1 MKKLLYPLAFAL
13 TAFLFVYSCSAEEED
28 TTPPPSVV
36 ATPEPEPPAPTQY
49 TLTVTAGEGGTV
61 STEGGTYDEGT
72 EVTITANPAEGY
84 EFVGWEGSDSDSNSL
99 TLNLGSDISINALFE
114 EIQLNYIVSN
124 TTIEIP
130 NITNNRQNIIN
141 AFSGISLAGIF
152 TYTYEN
158 QSFLFMPGIA
168 CGQGECE
175 GAIYTT
181 EVPATPS
188 LLFKKGEENW
198 ELKQV
203 FNNVTTWNVR
213 NHQIRDDKIVIAG
226 GSEIGLTPA
235 QWMNKIFY
243 GEINNETIDWTEV
256 TSESDMA
263 FFHDAAIGD
272 LNQDGDFDVMA
283 GPGRNL
289 LDLNRLSGIDNNFNF
304 GNELA
309 YNIYLKQGNDF
320 EFINEKTI
328 IEFPKDNEQR
338 TDYQDDSG
346 NFGVGYIS
354 IEINDIDSDGI
365 DEIILSQN
373 YTIVL
378 KYDNSVNK
386 YLLYWYDSHEKY
398 SYGTTA
404 SGSDYIHSED
414 INNDNILDLIIEKP
428 IPQSNDYVGGKSILI
443 YLGNGDGTFQYGSRK
458 EVPSSKLETVAFFI
472 HDINNDNYPDLIF
485 KAADGYFTSDGI
497 NTNQPSNQRLRNNET
512 GIILNELIWINNGDG
527 SFRVFNDEIISIA
540 GITPS
545 LIVPFFN
552 NDKLNFIGVY
562 PQEFLSGPDEISFRN
577 STLVDFYNIE
587 LNLFE

>member
-1 MKKLLYPLAFAL
+1 MKKLLYPLSLIL
-13 TAFLFVYSCSAEEED
+13 TAFIILYSCSAEED
-28 TTPPPSVV
+28 NTPPPSIIQ
-36 ATPEPEPPAPTQY
+36 TPEPETPAPTQY
-49 TLTVTAGEGGTV
+49 TLSVTAGEGGTV

-72 EVTITANPAEGY
+72 EVTISATPAEGY
-84 EFVGWEGSDSDSNSL
+84 EFVGWEGSNSESNSL

-114 EIQLNYIVSN
+114 EIQLNYVVTK

-130 NITNNRQNIIN
+130 NITNYRQNIIN
-141 AFSGISLAGIF
+141 AFSGVSFAGVF
-152 TYTYEN
+152 TYTSEN

-203 FNNVTTWNVR
+203 FNNATTWSVR

-263 FFHDAAIGD
+263 FFHDAGIGD
-272 LNQDGDFDVMA
+272 LNQDGQFDVMA

-289 LDLNRLSGIDNNFNF
+289 LDLDRLAGIDNNFNF
-304 GNELA
+304 GNDLA

-373 YTIVL
+373 YTLIF
-378 KYDNSVNK
+378 KFDNSSDK

-398 SYGTTA
+398 GYEI

-443 YLGNGDGTFQYGSRK
+443 YLGNGDGTFQYGSKK

-485 KAADGYFTSDGI
+485 KAGDGYFTSDGI

-527 SFRVFNDEIISIA
+527 SFRVFNDEIISIT

-552 NDKLNFIGVY
+552 NEKLNFIGMY
-562 PQEFLSGPDEISFRN
+562 PQDFLSGPDEISLRN
-577 STLVDFYNIE
+577 TTRVEFYNIE

>member
-1 MKKLLYPLAFAL
+1 MKKLLYPFAFIL
-13 TAFLFVYSCSAEEED
+13 TAFLIIYSCSAEEED
-28 TTPPPSVV
+28 NTPPPSIIQ
-36 ATPEPEPPAPTQY
+36 TPEPETPAPTQY
-49 TLTVTAGEGGTV
+49 TLSVTAGEGGTV

-72 EVTITANPAEGY
+72 EVTISATPAEGY
-84 EFVGWEGSDSDSNSL
+84 EFVGWEGSNSESNSL

-114 EIQLNYIVSN
+114 EIQLNYVVTK

-130 NITNNRQNIIN
+130 NITNYRQNIIN
-141 AFSGISLAGIF
+141 AFSGVSFAGVF
-152 TYTYEN
+152 TYTSEN

-203 FNNVTTWNVR
+203 FNNATTWSVR

-263 FFHDAAIGD
+263 FFHDAGIGD
-272 LNQDGDFDVMA
+272 LNQDGQFDVMA

-289 LDLNRLSGIDNNFNF
+289 LDLDRLAGIDNNFNF
-304 GNELA
+304 GNDLA

-373 YTIVL
+373 YTLIF
-378 KYDNSVNK
+378 KFDNSSDK

-398 SYGTTA
+398 GYEI

-443 YLGNGDGTFQYGSRK
+443 YLGNGDGTFQYGSKK

-485 KAADGYFTSDGI
+485 KADDGYFTSDGI

-527 SFRVFNDEIISIA
+527 SFRVFNDEIISIT

-552 NDKLNFIGVY
+552 NEKLNFIGMY
-562 PQEFLSGPDEISFRN
+562 PQDFLSGPDEISLRN
-577 STLVDFYNIE
+577 TTRVEFYNIE

>member
-1 MKKLLYPLAFAL
+1 
-13 TAFLFVYSCSAEEED
+13 
-28 TTPPPSVV
+28 
-36 ATPEPEPPAPTQY
+36 
-49 TLTVTAGEGGTV
+49 
-61 STEGGTYDEGT
+61 
-72 EVTITANPAEGY
+72 
-84 EFVGWEGSDSDSNSL
+84 
-99 TLNLGSDISINALFE
+99 
-114 EIQLNYIVSN
+114 
-124 TTIEIP
+124 
-130 NITNNRQNIIN
+130 
-141 AFSGISLAGIF
+141 
-152 TYTYEN
+152 
-158 QSFLFMPGIA
+158 
-168 CGQGECE
+168 
-175 GAIYTT
+175 
-181 EVPATPS
+181 
-188 LLFKKGEENW
+188 
-198 ELKQV
+198 
-203 FNNVTTWNVR
+203 
-213 NHQIRDDKIVIAG
+213 
-226 GSEIGLTPA
+226 
-235 QWMNKIFY
+235 
-243 GEINNETIDWTEV
+243 
-256 TSESDMA
+256 MA
-263 FFHDAAIGD
+263 FFHDAGIGD

-304 GNELA
+304 GNEVA

-346 NFGVGYIS
+346 NFGVGYFS

-443 YLGNGDGTFQYGSRK
+443 YLGNGDGTFQYGSKK
-458 EVPSSKLETVAFFI
+458 EVPSSKLGTVAFFI

>member
-1 MKKLLYPLAFAL
+1 MKKLLYPIAFTL
-13 TAFLFVYSCSAEEED
+13 TTFLILFSCSAEEED
-28 TTPPPSVV
+28 TTPPPQVQQP
-36 ATPEPEPPAPTQY
+36 TPEPEPQAPTQY

-72 EVTITANPAEGY
+72 EVTITATPAEGY

-114 EIQLNYIVSN
+114 EIQLNYIVSK

-130 NITNNRQNIIN
+130 NITNYRQNIIN
-141 AFSGISLAGIF
+141 AFSAKSLAGVF
-152 TYTYEN
+152 TYTFEN
-158 QSFLFMPGIA
+158 QSFLFMPGEA

-188 LLFKKGEENW
+188 LLFKKDEESW
-198 ELKQV
+198 TLQEV
-203 FNNVTTWNVR
+203 FYDVSTWSVR
-213 NHQIRDDKIVIAG
+213 NSQIRENKIVIAG

-243 GEINNETIDWTEV
+243 GQITNESIDWTEV
-256 TSESDMA
+256 TEESDMA
-263 FFHDAAIGD
+263 YFHDAGIGD
-272 LNQDGDFDVMA
+272 LNQDGDFDIMA

-289 LDLNRLSGIDNNFNF
+289 GDLDRLSGIDNNFNF
-304 GNELA
+304 GNEVA

-346 NFGVGYIS
+346 NFGVGYFS

-386 YLLYWYDSHEKY
+386 YLLYWFDSHND
-398 SYGTTA
+398 YGYQNQ
-404 SGSDYIHSED
+404 GSDYIHSED

-428 IPQSNDYVGGKSILI
+428 IQQSNDYVGGKSILI

-485 KAADGYFTSDGI
+485 KANDGYFTSDGI
-497 NTNQPSNQRLRNNET
+497 NTNQPSHQRLRNNET

-552 NDKLNFIGVY
+552 NDKLNFIGMY
-562 PQEFLSGPDEISFRN
+562 PQEFLAGPDEIGLRN
-577 STLVDFYNIE
+577 TTIIDFFNIE